1 MTDWLPAVQLEAGQL
16 VQRLAD
22 PHRYFPAYQQLIA
35 LGAEA
40 CEPVRGGL
48 KHPDPRVR
56 MLCCQVLDH
65 VMDQASIPAL
75 ISALA
80 DPAQEVR
87 CQALHAL
94 ACDRCKDG
102 SCRPA
107 ATAVLPPAI
116 AILSGD
122 PSAHVRSM
130 AVEVVG
136 AWVHTHPEAAAAL
149 ESAVIGDPSPAVRK
163 KASWYA
169 PGGTVYRRTAPPTA

>member
-1 MTDWLPAVQLEAGQL
+1 VQQ
-16 VQRLAD
+16 LAD

-40 CEPVRGGL
+40 TEPVRDGL
-48 KHPDPRVR
+48 HHPEPRVR

-65 VMDQASIPAL
+65 IMDPVSIPAL
-75 ISALA
+75 VGALA
-80 DPAQEVR
+80 DPAPEVR

-102 SCRPA
+102 SCRPSA
-107 ATAVLPPAI
+107 AAVLPAAI
-116 AILSGD
+116 AILGGD
-122 PSAHVRSM
+122 PSAQVRNF

-149 ESAVIGDPSPAVRK
+149 ESAACGDLSPAVRK

-169 PGGTVYRRTAPPTA
+169 PGGTIHRKTAP